1 MAHILILEDD
11 ASLNRGISL
20 TLSREGYTVD
30 AAGSIAE
37 AEAFLKQGSY
47 ELVLCDITL
56 PDGSGLEFG
65 QKVRQTTESYLIYLT
80 ALDAETD
87 IVTGYESGADDY
99 ITKPFSLMVLVSKVA
114 ALLRRMEETGGDR
127 LCCGEIEFF
136 RKEMNVKK
144 AGQPVALSK
153 RELQLLL
160 YLMEHAGRVVTKE
173 NIMEHIWEQDGQFL
187 DENTV
192 PVNISRLK
200 NKLGTEAIVNVRGL
214 GYLWTGNVERR

>member
-20 TLSREGYTVD
+20 TLSREGYAVD

-37 AEAFLKQGSY
+37 AEAFLERGSY

-65 QKVRQTTESYLIYLT
+65 QKVRQTTGSYLIYLT

-127 LCCGEIEFF
+127 LCCGEIIFS

>member
-20 TLSREGYTVD
+20 TLSREGYAVD

-37 AEAFLKQGSY
+37 AEVFLERGSY

-65 QKVRQTTESYLIYLT
+65 QKVRQTTGSYLIYLT

-87 IVTGYESGADDY
+87 IVTGYEPGADDY

-127 LCCGEIEFF
+127 LCCGEIIFS

>member
-20 TLSREGYTVD
+20 TLSREGYAVD

-37 AEAFLKQGSY
+37 AEVFLERGSY

-65 QKVRQTTESYLIYLT
+65 QKVRQTTGSYLIYLT

-127 LCCGEIEFF
+127 LCCGEIIFS